1 MMLPLALLLA
11 LQTPPPPSATPSD
24 NGDPP
29 GRVARLSVRDGR
41 LSFQPSGD
49 TVAGSW
55 SDVGVNYILTSGDRL
70 YADQD
75 SRAELQAGDCTVR
88 LGAATDLTIANLTDD
103 FFQLSV
109 SSGTLRLTVYDLSH
123 GDSIEVDTPNGAF
136 LLRQAGAYRV
146 DVSDADRATTI
157 RVDSGLAEVV
167 AGEVLQSVRGGDALA
182 LSGSDPIR
190 VASMAPRPPDDF
202 DRWSAGRD
210 QPLAA
215 SVSAQYV
222 GRNVPGYDELDRAG
236 SWETVPDYGP
246 VWYPTRVEADWAPYR
261 AGHWAWIDPWGWTWV
276 DDAPWGYVPFH
287 YGRWVY
293 WHDRW
298 VWAPGRVVERPCYAP
313 ALVVFVSVGRGGVQG
328 WFPLGPREPYHPW
341 YHHGREYRERVNPDV
356 TDVPTREVHYVN
368 RPRVTAVPLEIF
380 RTGEP
385 VGRRVVR
392 VTDVNVTRAQIISHP
407 RVQPL
412 PQAAGWARPASPGRP
427 AVRPPVVAPRPRP
440 EIHVTPWKNPEAPVQ
455 IRSRPVLQR
464 PPVIARN
471 PPAPATLPFPTRQ
484 KAMQQTD
491 PGRPLEPV
499 QRQNLRQG
507 KPAGPHRD
515 PEEPDH
521 AKKPAPRPKKPASP
535 GARPR

>member
-1 MMLPLALLLA
+1 MLSVALLIA
-11 LQTPPPPSATPSD
+11 LQASALSPVPQGDS
-24 NGDPP
+24 GDPP
-29 GRVARLSVRDGR
+29 GRVARLSVREGR
-41 LSFQPSGD
+41 VSFQPSGD
-49 TVAGSW
+49 TAASGW
-55 SDVGVNYILTSGDRL
+55 SDAVLNYTLTSGDRL
-70 YADQD
+70 YADQGA
-75 SRAELQAGDCTVR
+75 RAELEAGDCTVR

-103 FFQLSV
+103 FLQVSM
-109 SSGTLRLTVYDLSH
+109 SSGTLRVTVYDLSH

-146 DVSDADRATTI
+146 DVSDPDNTTTI

-167 AGEVLQSVRGGDALA
+167 AGEMLQSVRAGDALA

-190 VASMAPRPPDDF
+190 VATMAPRPPDDF

-236 SWETVPDYGP
+236 TWETVPDYGP
-246 VWYPTRVEADWAPYR
+246 VWYPTVVDVDWAPYR

-298 VWAPGRVVERPCYAP
+298 AWAPGRVVERPCYAP

-328 WFPLGPREPYHPW
+328 WFPLGPREPYRPW
-341 YHHGREYRERVNPDV
+341 YHHGPEYRDRVNVDV
-356 TDVPTREVHYVN
+356 TIVSTREVHYVN
-368 RPRVTAVPLEIF
+368 RPRITAVPVTVF
-380 RTGEP
+380 RGGEP

-392 VTDVNVTRAQIISHP
+392 VTEVDVTRAQIISHP

-412 PQAAGWARPASPGRP
+412 PQAAGWARAASPGRP
-427 AVRPPVVAPRPRP
+427 AVPPPVVAPRPRP
-440 EIHVTPWKNPEAPVQ
+440 EIHVTPWKKPDVSAPRPSVP
-455 IRSRPVLQR
+455 SRQAP

-471 PPAPATLPFPTRQ
+471 PPAPAALPFPTRQ
-484 KAMQQTD
+484 KAMQQSD

-507 KPAGPHRD
+507 RPAGPHRD
-515 PEEPDH
+515 PEEPNH
-521 AKKPAPRPKKPASP
+521 GVRPAPRSKRRAPDKPE
-535 GARPR
+535 R